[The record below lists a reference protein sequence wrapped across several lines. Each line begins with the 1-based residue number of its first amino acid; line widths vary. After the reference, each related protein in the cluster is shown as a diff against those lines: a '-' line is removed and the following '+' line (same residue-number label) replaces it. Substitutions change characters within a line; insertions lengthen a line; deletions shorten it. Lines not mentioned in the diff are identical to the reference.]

1 MGRALALLMQCYTRS
16 QAHLCVST
24 FPRRTMNESLVV
36 IKTFESIHDADEA
49 QAELLT
55 AGIFSLVYTDNA
67 AAHLPRRDEIA
78 LAVHMRDAQIAETL
92 LAPQPRLP

>member
-1 MGRALALLMQCYTRS
+1 MT
-16 QAHLCVST
+16 
-24 FPRRTMNESLVV
+24 ESLVV

-67 AAHLPRRDEIA
+67 GPHLPGQNEIA
-78 LAVHMRDAQIAETL
+78 LAVNMRDAQIAETL

>member
-1 MGRALALLMQCYTRS
+1 MT
-16 QAHLCVST
+16 
-24 FPRRTMNESLVV
+24 ESLVV
-36 IKTFESIHDADEA
+36 IKTFRSIHDADEA

-67 AAHLPRRDEIA
+67 APHLPEKDEIA
-78 LAVHMRDAQIAETL
+78 LAVHMRDAQIADTL